1 MNSLRNP
8 IRTPRRVPKRQSLLP
23 WSLALLLSGM
33 VVAPATAQPY
43 PSRPI
48 RLIVAFAPGGSVDLV
63 SRLVAQKLG
72 ESLGQ
77 QIVID
82 NRPGA
87 GGNVSAEIAAR
98 ATADG
103 YTLYICSA
111 SLVINVSLHR
121 NLPYDPVQD
130 FAPVTLLAA
139 TQNVLA
145 TTLELP
151 VKSVPELIAFARKQP
166 GKINYGST
174 GAGTSGHLTME
185 MFRSKAGI
193 ELTHIPYKVIGQ
205 TYADLF
211 AGRVS
216 LFFPTLP
223 GALPHFQAGKMRLLA
238 VSGAKRSPAL
248 PDIPTVAE
256 AALPGFEASTWYPIL
271 APAGTPKAAVNALN
285 RNLVAALNTP
295 EISKRLESMGVEPV
309 GSTPAQLAAH
319 IKAELPKWAEVVRI
333 SGIRAD

>member
-1 MNSLRNP
+1 MKSISNP
-8 IRTPRRVPKRQSLLP
+8 ARVPLGLLM
-23 WSLALLLSGM
+23 LAVSA
-33 VVAPATAQPY
+33 VAASPAPAQPY

-63 SRLVAQKLG
+63 SRLVAQKAG
-72 ESLGQ
+72 EALGQ

-87 GGNVSAEIAAR
+87 GGRLSAEIAAR
-98 ATADG
+98 ATPDG
-103 YTLYICSA
+103 YTLHITSA
-111 SLVINVSLHR
+111 SLVVNAAIYR
-121 NLPYDPVQD
+121 DLPYHPVKD
-130 FAPVTLLAA
+130 FTPVTLLAS
-139 TQNVLA
+139 TQNALA
-145 TTLELP
+145 ATLALP
-151 VKSVPELIAFARKQP
+151 VTSVPDLIALAKKQP

-174 GAGTSGHLTME
+174 GVGTSGHLTME

-193 ELTHIPYKVIGQ
+193 ELVHVPYKAIGQ
-205 TYADLF
+205 TYTDLF
-211 AGRVS
+211 SGRVS

-223 GALPHFQAGKMRLLA
+223 GALPHFRLGKMRLLA

-248 PDIPTVAE
+248 PDVPTVAE

-271 APAGTPKAAVNALN
+271 APAGAPKAVVNALN
-285 RNLVAALNTP
+285 RSFVAALNAP
-295 EISKRLESMGVEPV
+295 EIRKRLDEMGVEPV

-333 SGIRAD
+333 SGVRAD

>member
-1 MNSLRNP
+1 MNLLQYP
-8 IRTPRRVPKRQSLLP
+8 VRTPRRVPKRQSLLP
-23 WSLALLLSGM
+23 WSLVLLLSAS
-33 VVAPATAQPY
+33 VAPPATAQPY

-48 RLIVAFAPGGSVDLV
+48 RLIAAFAPGGSVDLV
-63 SRLVAQKLG
+63 SRIVAQKLG

-103 YTLYICSA
+103 YTIYICSA
-111 SLVINVSLHR
+111 SLVVNVSLYR
-121 NLPYDPVQD
+121 NVPYDPVKD

-139 TQNVLA
+139 TQNVLLA
-145 TTLELP
+145 TLALP
-151 VKSVPELIAFARKQP
+151 VKSVPELIALAKKQP

-174 GAGTSGHLTME
+174 GAGTSGHLSME
-185 MFRSKAGI
+185 LFRSKAGI
-193 ELTHIPYKVIGQ
+193 ELAHIPYKLIGQ
-205 TYADLF
+205 TYTDLF

-223 GALPHFQAGKMRLLA
+223 GALPHFRAGKMRLLA

-271 APAGTPKAAVNALN
+271 APAGTPKAVVSILN
-285 RNLVAALNTP
+285 QNLVAALNTP
-295 EISKRLESMGVEPV
+295 EISNRLESMGVEPV